1 MHKMHIEDIK
11 AKLMDPTIDVRQD
24 VLKDCL
30 SNYLHL
36 SGLPCVRT
44 FLSTE

>member
-24 VLKDCL
+24 VLNNCL
-30 SNYLHL
+30 SQCLHL
-36 SGLPCVRT
+36 SGLPCVRI
-44 FLSTE
+44 FL